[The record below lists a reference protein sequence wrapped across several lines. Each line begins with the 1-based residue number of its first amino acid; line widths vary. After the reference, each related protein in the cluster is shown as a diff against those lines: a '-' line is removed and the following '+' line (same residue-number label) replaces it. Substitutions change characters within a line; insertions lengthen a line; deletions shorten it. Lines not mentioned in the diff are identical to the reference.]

1 MSGSSNMRIVSW
13 TVPKTLSL
21 MNAGAWSASGEG
33 ALFAEYRKGCG
44 SFAGGMLGTP
54 GPRAPL
60 SGLKSRTATRAPT
73 GPSKNPGSPR
83 IVTASAGGRSLKSVV
98 ARSLSSVHT
107 RAVAIDRAPQTGL
120 SPRIVTRCPCR
131 RWGK

>member
-13 TVPKTLSL
+13 TVPKTLSQ
-21 MNAGAWSASGEG
+21 MNAGAWRASRSG

-44 SFAGGMLGTP
+44 SFAGGMLATP

-73 GPSKNPGSPR
+73 GPSKNPGSSR
-83 IVTASAGGRSLKSVV
+83 IVTPPSAG
-98 ARSLSSVHT
+98 
-107 RAVAIDRAPQTGL
+107 DP
-120 SPRIVTRCPCR
+120 
-131 RWGK
+131 